1 MARLAR
7 QAAEKQLQETYYSF
21 SLHKPLSA
29 CFVRP
34 LLCSSSSP
42 SLPLL
47 SSLFLLFF
55 PSPPHLSFFFS
66 LLYHRTCRSTLD
78 ERRVSATRSLIF
90 NDPVGLP
97 PATSWTRWILTPSPS
112 RECRGKEEEEEKKRK
127 STPPRKNPP
136 RGSSCNELPPTLNL
150 IRALF
155 RARLSSRFRREP
167 ESDTLV
173 SLVTRVYSR
182 REEELNIQTTICP

>member
-7 QAAEKQLQETYYSF
+7 QATEKQLQETYS
-21 SLHKPLSA
+21 PLSLSPQA
-29 CFVRP
+29 FPP
-34 LLCSSSSP
+34 LVSFALSSAPLPPPPP
-42 SLPLL
+42 SLL

-55 PSPPHLSFFFS
+55 PFPLFFS

-112 RECRGKEEEEEKKRK
+112 RECRRKEEEEKKR
-127 STPPRKNPP
+127 RKYTAEEESSSW
-136 RGSSCNELPPTLNL
+136 RSCNELPPTLNL

-155 RARLSSRFRREP
+155 RSRLEIPP

>member
-7 QAAEKQLQETYYSF
+7 QAAEKQLQETYSPLSL
-21 SLHKPLSA
+21 SLHKPFLRLFRSPS
-29 CFVRP
+29 P
-34 LLCSSSSP
+34 LLLFLL
-42 SLPLL
+42 LPLSFLL
-47 SSLFLLFF
+47 SSFF
-55 PSPPHLSFFFS
+55 FSFPPFFS

-112 RECRGKEEEEEKKRK
+112 RECRRKEEEEKKR
-127 STPPRKNPP
+127 RKYTAEEESSSW
-136 RGSSCNELPPTLNL
+136 RSCNELPPTLNL

-155 RARLSSRFRREP
+155 RSRLEIPP